1 METILLLAHTEA
13 DGSLAKS
20 AREVLHAARALNKA
34 IAGSSLCVGLIGEA
48 VQAAADSIAACSATK
63 YFGVN
68 GAEFTQARYATDA
81 AAAEAICRA
90 ARATIIV
97 TPATSRWNRVLA
109 GVAQRL
115 CGRVDTHVT
124 GVVEVGG
131 KPAINRW
138 YYRQRMEATITR
150 TPRPWF
156 IAIDPGSQPACECGT
171 GAANVEIVAVNLPDS
186 CKRTSVVGVREPK
199 ADAQTIRPDAQ
210 LLFVTGAGWTKKQAD
225 GQTHLPEAEKIIL
238 EFLKA
243 TRASLGSSKSLVDLG
258 GEGQAVLP
266 FLSHLNQIGQTG
278 STPRHPKGLSTC
290 CHGEEPHTVGW
301 RFINERRAISL
312 DPNCGWARGKA
323 DVLYVTDAFA
333 VMKKVNELLAATK

>member
-1 METILLLAHTEA
+1 METVLVLAHTEV

-20 AREVLHAARALNKA
+20 ARETLHAARTLNKT
-34 IAGSSLCVGLIGEA
+34 IAGSSLVVGLVGEN
-48 VQAAADSIAACSATK
+48 VQAAANSIAACPATK
-63 YFGVN
+63 YFGVT
-68 GAEFTQARYATDA
+68 GPEFGQSRYATDA
-81 AAAEAICRA
+81 AAAEAICKA
-90 ARATIIV
+90 AQATIV
-97 TPATSRWNRVLA
+97 VAPATSRWNRVLP

-115 CGRVDTHVT
+115 GGRVDTHVT
-124 GVVEVGG
+124 GVAEASGQ
-131 KPAINRW
+131 PAVNRW
-138 YYRQRMEATITR
+138 YYRQRMEATINR
-150 TPRPWF
+150 TQRPWF
-156 IAIDPGSQPACECGT
+156 VAIDPGSQPACECGAGT
-171 GAANVEIVAVNLPDS
+171 ANVEIVAVNLSDS
-186 CKRTSVVGVREPK
+186 SKRTTVMGIREPK

-225 GQTHLPEAEKIIL
+225 GQTHVPEAEKIIL
-238 EFLKA
+238 EFLKH

-323 DVLYVTDAFA
+323 DVLYVADAFM
-333 VMKKVNELLAATK
+333 VMAKVNELLTKG

>member
-1 METILLLAHTEA
+1 METILVLAHTEA

-20 AREVLHAARALNKA
+20 VREAMKAAGTLFKALP
-34 IAGSSLCVGLIGEA
+34 GSTLSIGLIGEG
-48 VQAAADSIAACSATK
+48 VQAAANSIAGSPATK
-63 YFGVN
+63 YFGVS
-68 GAEFTQARYATDA
+68 GVEFAQARYATDA
-81 AAAEAICRA
+81 AAAEGICKA
-90 ARATIIV
+90 AQASIV
-97 TPATSRWNRVLA
+97 IVPATSRWSRVLA

-115 CGRVDTHVT
+115 GGRVDMHVT
-124 GVVEVGG
+124 GVAEAGG
-131 KPAINRW
+131 KPTINRW
-138 YYRQRMEATITR
+138 YYRQRMEATISR
-150 TPRPWF
+150 MQRPWF
-156 IAIDPGSQPACECGT
+156 IAIDPGSQPACECGA
-171 GAANVEIVAVNLPDS
+171 GAATVEMVSVNLANDA
-186 CKRTSVVGVREPK
+186 KRTTVVGIREPK

-225 GQTHLPEAEKIIL
+225 GQTHVPEAEKLIRD
-238 EFLKA
+238 FLQK

-323 DVLYVTDAFA
+323 DVLYVADAFK
-333 VMKKVNELLAATK
+333 VMAKVNELLAKG

>member
-20 AREVLHAARALNKA
+20 VREAMKAAGTLFKALP
-34 IAGSSLCVGLIGEA
+34 GSKLNIGLIGEN
-48 VQAAADSIAACSATK
+48 VQTAADSIAACPATK
-63 YFGVN
+63 YFGVS

-90 ARATIIV
+90 AQATIV
-97 TPATSRWNRVLA
+97 VAPATSRWNRVLA

-115 CGRVDTHVT
+115 GGRVDTHVT
-124 GVVEVGG
+124 GVTEAGG

-138 YYRQRMEATITR
+138 YYRQRMEATISR
-150 TPRPWF
+150 AERPWCL
-156 IAIDPGSQPACECGT
+156 AIDPGSLPACECGAGT
-171 GAANVEIVAVNLPDS
+171 ATVEAVAVNLPDAA
-186 CKRTSVVGVREPK
+186 KRTTVVGVREPR

-225 GQTHLPEAEKIIL
+225 GQTHVPEAEKIIL

-243 TRASLGSSKSLVDLG
+243 ARASLGSSKSLVDLG

-278 STPRHPKGLSTC
+278 STPRHAKGLSTC

-323 DVLYVTDAFA
+323 DVLYVADAFRVIA
-333 VMKKVNELLAATK
+333 KVNELLAK